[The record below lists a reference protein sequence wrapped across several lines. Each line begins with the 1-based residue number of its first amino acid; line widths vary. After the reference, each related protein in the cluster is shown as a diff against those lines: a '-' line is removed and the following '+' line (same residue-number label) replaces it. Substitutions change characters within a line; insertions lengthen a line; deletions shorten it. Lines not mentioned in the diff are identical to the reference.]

1 MRREGQRRGRGLGRA
16 RRFTSLRARDEQR
29 AEGHD
34 RQPPDHAAR
43 TPQRFAPK
51 RVASSVD
58 KMTFWS
64 PMLGSDGVLRIAVK
78 LKG

>member
-1 MRREGQRRGRGLGRA
+1 
-16 RRFTSLRARDEQR
+16 
-29 AEGHD
+29 
-34 RQPPDHAAR
+34 
-43 TPQRFAPK
+43 
-51 RVASSVD
+51 VASSVG